1 MRLYLEID
9 GVINAV
15 YGPRSWVGHVA
26 EGQSPDVFDSVT
38 FDGYTFVWSR
48 ELVRRLVA
56 WAEKD
61 DNEIVWATSWDPQ
74 IETLSRIL
82 GFGRTGADARSLNVR
97 GPREGVDGL
106 LGSYVTPFSKMRAI
120 LEDVK
125 AFPVKGDNWVALDP
139 ALSELMDA
147 EGVEWVANVALTGG
161 DVPPVVSD
169 IGVTP
174 GLMSYIETYGN
185 IDDWIES
192 VTFDMFDSLDG
203 DNEKKWEV

>member
-9 GVINAV
+9 GVINSV

-26 EGQSPDVFDSVT
+26 EGQSADVFDSVT

-56 WAEKD
+56 WAEED
-61 DNEIVWATSWDPQ
+61 GNEIVWASYWDPQ
-74 IETLSRIL
+74 IDILSRVL
-82 GFGRTGADARSLNVR
+82 GFGRTGADARSLDVR
-97 GPREGVDGL
+97 SPVDSSGM
-106 LGSYVTPFSKMRAI
+106 GMVTPFSKMRAI

-125 AFPVKGDNWVALDP
+125 AFPVEGENWVALDP
-139 ALSELMDA
+139 DLTLLMDS
-147 EGVEWVANVALTGG
+147 EGVEWVTNVALTGG
-161 DVPPVVSD
+161 DIPPIVSD
-169 IGVTP
+169 IGITP

-185 IDDWIES
+185 IDDWLEN
-192 VTFDMFDSLDG
+192 VTFDMFDSLDSE

>member
-1 MRLYLEID
+1 MRLYLEVD

-38 FDGYTFVWSR
+38 FDGYTFIWSR

-56 WAEKD
+56 WAEQD
-61 DNEIVWATSWDPQ
+61 GNEIVWATSWDLQ
-74 IETLSRIL
+74 IETLSRLL
-82 GFGRTGADARSLNVR
+82 GFGRVGADARSLDVTSA
-97 GPREGVDGL
+97 PDT
-106 LGSYVTPFSKMRAI
+106 LGMGFVTPFSKMRAI

-125 AFPVKGDNWVALDP
+125 AFPVEGENWVALDSS
-139 ALSELMDA
+139 LSELMDA
-147 EGVEWVANVALTGG
+147 EGVEWVTNVALTGG
-161 DVPPVVSD
+161 DIPPIVAE

-174 GLMSYIETYGN
+174 GLMSYIETYGD

-192 VTFDMFDSLDG
+192 VTFDMFESLDE
-203 DNEKKWEV
+203 DNGKKWEV

>member
-1 MRLYLEID
+1 LRLYLEVD

-38 FDGYTFVWSR
+38 FDGYTFIWSR

-56 WAEKD
+56 WAEQD
-61 DNEIVWATSWDPQ
+61 GNEIVWATSWDLQ
-74 IETLSRIL
+74 IETLSRLL
-82 GFGRTGADARSLNVR
+82 GFGRVGADARSLDVTSA
-97 GPREGVDGL
+97 PDT
-106 LGSYVTPFSKMRAI
+106 LGMGFVTPFSKMRAI

-125 AFPVKGDNWVALDP
+125 AFPVEGENWVALDSS
-139 ALSELMDA
+139 LSELMDA
-147 EGVEWVANVALTGG
+147 EGVEWVTNVALTGG
-161 DVPPVVSD
+161 DIPPIVAE

-174 GLMSYIETYGN
+174 GLMSYIETYGD

-192 VTFDMFDSLDG
+192 VTFDMFESLDE
-203 DNEKKWEV
+203 DNGKKWEV